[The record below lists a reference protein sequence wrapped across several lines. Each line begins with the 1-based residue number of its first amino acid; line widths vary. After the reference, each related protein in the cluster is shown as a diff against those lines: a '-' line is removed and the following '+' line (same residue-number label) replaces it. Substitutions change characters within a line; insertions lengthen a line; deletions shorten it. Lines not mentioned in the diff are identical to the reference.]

1 MILDNMVQL
10 SICIPTYN
18 RSTYL
23 AEILQKCISDIEDE
37 NLHSTVEI
45 LVGDNASSD
54 DTEGVC
60 LTLENKHQYIHY
72 VKNKENIGAERNWL
86 NLISLAQGHY
96 VWILSDDDDFLPG
109 LVADIL
115 KITDKADYSVIHLN
129 YTFFEG
135 ADKNITFGRRNHETV
150 DYAGRG
156 WQSFFEK
163 TNFSSSFISSN
174 IFSRDNFI
182 ANLTSIEPYKANP
195 WFQLYVVKNII
206 NDKAYYCYSAPKL
219 KMRALP
225 LIVSRREKHVGG
237 SPHFYFD
244 AHLAFI
250 EFLVYLKWNSSYYR
264 KRMVGEQL
272 FQIVTE
278 KMTWREITGSEDYN
292 YWFLMIKKMISNGY
306 FNRSLSF
313 WCRDIFVMLLP
324 SALTPTFAKIEQGK
338 IKLVDFLKECEC
350 KQGVFPKSLFAL
362 YRLYSRCKKSYF

>member
-23 AEILQKCISDIEDE
+23 AETLQKCISDIEDE

-206 NDKAYYCYSAPKL
+206 NDKAYYCYSALKL
-219 KMRALP
+219 KMRALT
-225 LIVSRREKHVGG
+225 VEESRREKHVGG
-237 SPHFYFD
+237 SLHFYFN
-244 AHLAFI
+244 AHVAFI
-250 EFLVYLKWNSSYYR
+250 EFLVYINWKNSDFR
-264 KRMVGEQL
+264 NRMISEQF
-272 FQIVTE
+272 FQIFSE
-278 KMTWREITGSEDYN
+278 KTTWRENVGSEDYH
-292 YWFLMIKKMISNGY
+292 YWILMIQKLISIGY
-306 FNRSLSF
+306 FNSSIIF
-313 WCRDIFVMLLP
+313 WCRDVLVMLLP
-324 SALTPTFAKIEQGK
+324 TPFAVL
-338 IKLVDFLKECEC
+338 IKYYYTSKHKLGNWLRACESSHSSF
-350 KQGVFPKSLFAL
+350 KKAIFSI
-362 YRLYSRCKKSYF
+362 YSKYNKN